1 MHFYTAW
8 ECTYGTYVH
17 RRMVSHRIYHESAI
31 IPQSGKIGI
40 RPLCIEPYNHSLKYN
55 FNGYIKIDVYVVYFA
70 ACPL

>member
-1 MHFYTAW
+1 MFIAV
-8 ECTYGTYVH
+8 C
-17 RRMVSHRIYHESAI
+17 SHRIYHESAV